1 MSWTFAYDSPNAITR
16 LLDREDLAMS
26 KKFGQNFLISHPVR
40 ERIVDLLEVS
50 EGQQVWE
57 IGPGIGS
64 ITSLL
69 LEKRA
74 QVTAFEIDHGFCRIL
89 SEQAFGDDP
98 HFRLVEGDALKTLP
112 HLLQTEGVPAR
123 ICGNLPYNVG
133 SVILAKFL
141 ESPYRPS
148 RMVFTLQKEVVDR
161 ICAQPG
167 SKDWSSFSLL
177 AQADYEVSLATTIN
191 SGAFYPPPK
200 VTSSVILFSLRSES
214 KVESSLR
221 SHFFTLVRD
230 LFAQR
235 RKTVKNNLLGG
246 KVGAMVGKDGVQWLL
261 EDAQLN
267 PSLRAE
273 ALDWEQFL
281 ALSASL
287 ASYRAR
293 YTGDTAP
300 AK

>member
-1 MSWTFAYDSPNAITR
+1 MT
-16 LLDREDLAMS
+16 

-40 ERIVDLLEVS
+40 ERIVDLLDVRE
-50 EGQQVWE
+50 EQRVWE

-89 SEQAFGDDP
+89 SEQAFGDEP

-112 HLLQTEGVPAR
+112 HMLQAEGEPER

-133 SVILAKFL
+133 SVILAKLL
-141 ESPYRPS
+141 ESNHRPA
-148 RMVFTLQKEVVDR
+148 RMVFTLQKEVVER

-200 VTSSVILFSLRSES
+200 VTSSVILFTLRSES
-214 KVESSLR
+214 KVETSLR
-221 SHFFTLVRD
+221 PNFFLLVRD

-246 KVGAMVGKDGVQWLL
+246 KVGAMVGRDGVQWIL
-261 EDAQLN
+261 EHAQVDA
-267 PSLRAE
+267 SLRAE
-273 ALDWEQFL
+273 ALDWKQFL
-281 ALSASL
+281 DLSASL
-287 ASYRAR
+287 SSYRAT
-293 YTGDTAP
+293 YTGDTAQT
-300 AK
+300 K

>member
-16 LLDREDLAMS
+16 LLEREDLAMS

-40 ERIVDLLEVS
+40 ERIVDLLEVQA
-50 EGQQVWE
+50 GQKVWE

-74 QVTAFEIDHGFCRIL
+74 HVTAFEIDHGFCRIL

-98 HFRLVEGDALKTLP
+98 LFRLVEGDALKTLP
-112 HLLQTEGVPAR
+112 TLLQREGEPSR

-133 SVILAKFL
+133 SVILAKLL
-141 ESPYRPS
+141 ESSFRPP

-200 VTSSVILFSLRSES
+200 VTSSVILFTLRGES
-214 KVESSLR
+214 KVAPSLR
-221 SHFFTLVRD
+221 TYFFTLVRD

-246 KVGAMVGKDGVQWLL
+246 KVGAMVGRDGVQWVLD
-261 EDAQLN
+261 DAHVDS
-267 PSLRAE
+267 SLRAE

-287 ASYRAR
+287 SSYRAR
-293 YTGDTAP
+293 CTDDTAQT
-300 AK
+300 K